1 MRVYCAYMGLRSII
15 CVILIFLFLF
25 QIAVETR
32 AIISWMKSHPFVL
45 GANLQGGESVVA
57 YPYDS
62 LRLNKPAESQK
73 RHSRKKRQYD
83 SFSPFP
89 AVLCCRFPAVHTHI
103 YFLSSHSS
111 PLSSFLLQSS
121 PQTTHSYSPEQ

>member
-1 MRVYCAYMGLRSII
+1 MRIYCLPSFFSTV

-32 AIISWMKSHPFVL
+32 AIISWMKSYPFVL
-45 GANLQGGESVVA
+45 GANFQGGESIVA

-73 RHSRKKRQYD
+73 PHSRKKRQYD
-83 SFSPFP
+83 LLSPCF
-89 AVLCCRFPAVHTHI
+89 T
-103 YFLSSHSS
+103 
-111 PLSSFLLQSS
+111 LLLF
-121 PQTTHSYSPEQ
+121 